1 MIQATPA
8 LRRKGIDINKIW
20 FQQDGATPHTAG
32 HVLEWLRETFGRKLI
47 SFKTD
52 RVWPPHSPD
61 LSPLDFFLWGH
72 LKDSVYDPKPDTLE
86 QLKSAIR
93 REMRKITPA
102 MCANVIEN
110 LKKRLDVVST
120 QKGRHIEHLL

>member
-1 MIQATPA
+1 MAP
-8 LRRKGIDINKIW
+8 
-20 FQQDGATPHTAG
+20 
-32 HVLEWLRETFGRKLI
+32 TFPRSKSVG
-47 SFKTD
+47 
-52 RVWPPHSPD
+52 
-61 LSPLDFFLWGH
+61 FLFMGH

-110 LKKRLDVVST
+110 FKKRLDVVST